1 MEHDDAQQGKPWCHH
16 LLYEDLM
23 KDPIDAVRGLYAH
36 FGEELMPL
44 HEKRMRVWMATRP
57 QNTFGRHSYDM
68 RDFGFTP
75 EGLDEM
81 FAAYCERFDVS
92 DETRA

>member
-1 MEHDDAQQGKPWCHH
+1 
-16 LLYEDLM
+16 
-23 KDPIDAVRGLYAH
+23 VRGIYAH
-36 FGEELMPL
+36 FGRDLDPL

-57 QNTFGRHSYDM
+57 QDTFGRHRYAM

-81 FAAYCERFDVS
+81 FADYCERFDVPS
-92 DETRA
+92 ETRS